1 MSRLYRYLYRHL
13 LGVVQDYLPGLYGN
27 MHRNVPRDLHRNV
40 PRLHRHLLRR
50 LSRKLHRHLLGLHVL
65 HRKL

>member
-1 MSRLYRYLYRHL
+1 MYRHS

-40 PRLHRHLLRR
+40 SGLYRLLHWR
-50 LSRKLHRHLLGLHVL
+50 LSRNMHRNVLGLLVL
-65 HRKL
+65 YWRLQ